1 MDTKKIQQ
9 MKAKIGTMFIV
20 ILLGILC
27 LGMFSHTM
35 TTPPG
40 PDEQMYITASTLVQ
54 KNLLYKDF
62 AFAQMPYLPLF
73 YGLVYKL
80 TGISYYLLLGRLI
93 SYLFIIISMLLI
105 YLLAYRLSK
114 DRTFSLCLLFVFT
127 LNRITIYVASYSW
140 NAVIPIALSLAGL
153 YAFIL
158 SVSETRPKQ
167 IGIFCSGFFLAL
179 AVGIKLYYAVL
190 LLPFFI
196 VSLLYPTSL
205 RLKKRII
212 YVLLPLVSGI
222 ALGLL
227 PALYYLIKDAHNFIF
242 NNFSFHIAARN
253 WYSITGYTE
262 SMDIISKIK
271 YLIIV
276 LCYYPTNTTLCIG
289 FFFIFLAIAKGIK
302 AGNGQFLK
310 QLLQRDSLLLT
321 LMVFLTLITVAF
333 MKPLQFSYFAL
344 PFPFIIAMLAC
355 LFAAIPAKGKDRV
368 RLIFIYLV
376 ALYFILSGGGLIKDS
391 INLADRN
398 HWAGIYVHRVAENIR
413 ESIGPVPGGKI
424 ATLAPLYI
432 VESGLPIYNE
442 LATGPFLYRFG
453 DYIPEDTRKRI
464 VLTSPQNLNGLFKE
478 EAPRAILVGFW
489 PKWESAFIR
498 YAEENNYVKIK
509 KDFNGGTLYVRKDTY

>member
-1 MDTKKIQQ
+1 MDTKKTKQVRAA
-9 MKAKIGTMFIV
+9 MGRMFII
-20 ILLGILC
+20 ILLGVLC
-27 LGMFSHTM
+27 LGMFSHVM
-35 TTPPG
+35 TTPVG

-54 KNLLYKDF
+54 KNVLYKDF
-62 AFAQMPYLPLF
+62 AFAQMPYLPIF
-73 YGLVYKL
+73 YGLLYKL
-80 TGISYYLLLGRLI
+80 TGISYYLLSGRLI
-93 SYLFIIISMLLI
+93 SFFFIVISIVLI

-114 DRTFSLCLLFVFT
+114 DRLFSLCALFLFA
-127 LNRITIYVASYSW
+127 LNRITLYIAGYSW
-140 NAVIPIALSLAGL
+140 NAVIPVALSLAGL
-153 YAFIL
+153 YVFMR
-158 SVSETRPKQ
+158 SVFETRAKQ

-179 AVGIKLYYAVL
+179 AVGIKLYYAVI
-190 LLPFFI
+190 LLPFFV
-196 VSLLYPTSL
+196 VSLLYPASL

-212 YVLLPLVSGI
+212 HVLLPLVSGI

-227 PALYYLIKDAHNFIF
+227 PALYYLIKDAYSFIF
-242 NNFSFHIAARN
+242 NNFSLHIAARN

-276 LCYYPTNTTLCIG
+276 LCYYPTNTALCIG
-289 FFFIFLAIAKGIK
+289 SFFIFFAIAKGIK

-321 LMVFLTLITVAF
+321 LMVFLTLVTVAF

-355 LFAAIPAKGKDRV
+355 LFAAIPAKEKDRV

-376 ALYFILSGGGLIKDS
+376 ALYFILSGGSLIKDS
-391 INLADRN
+391 INLTDRN

-464 VLTSPQNLNGLFKE
+464 VLTSPQGLNELFKKE
-478 EAPRAILVGFW
+478 TPRAILVGFW
-489 PKWESAFIR
+489 PKWESAFVR
-498 YAEENNYVKIK
+498 YAEENNYLKIN